1 MLFYTYVHYNMQN
14 KPIYV
19 GKGTG
24 DRAYTKR
31 NYGEDYTVK
40 IIDDNLFEETALE
53 LESFLIQQI
62 GIKNLYN
69 KIDNGNRGRQ
79 FFNIDYKNPYKF
91 LNTVDKTDARL
102 THNVIKQFYRDAY
115 RGNVDAIL
123 FIFNNLSSHEQPKI
137 NKLLQSYSEKS
148 WKK

>member
-1 MLFYTYVHYNMQN
+1 MLFYTYAHYNKHN
-14 KPIYV
+14 KPIYI

-31 NYGEDYTVK
+31 NYGEEYTVK
-40 IIDDNLFEETALE
+40 IIDDNLFEEQALE

-62 GIKNLYN
+62 GIENLYN

-79 FFNIDYKNPYKF
+79 FFKIDYKNPYKF
-91 LNTVDKTDARL
+91 LDTVDTTDTRL
-102 THNVIKQFYRDAY
+102 VHNIVYQFYRDAH

-123 FIFNNLSSHEQPKI
+123 FIFNHLPSFEQPKI
-137 NKLLQSYSEKS
+137 NNLLQSYSEK
-148 WKK
+148 

>member
-79 FFNIDYKNPYKF
+79 FFNIDYKDPYKF

-102 THNVIKQFYRDAY
+102 THNVIKQFYKDAY

-123 FIFNNLSSHEQPKI
+123 FIFNNLPSHEQPKI

>member
-79 FFNIDYKNPYKF
+79 FFNIDYKDPYKF
-91 LNTVDKTDARL
+91 LNTVDKTNARL

-123 FIFNNLSSHEQPKI
+123 FIFNNLPSHEQPKI
-137 NKLLQSYSEKS
+137 NKLLQLYSGKS

>member
-31 NYGEDYTVK
+31 NYGEDYIVK

-79 FFNIDYKNPYKF
+79 FFNIDYKDPYKF

-123 FIFNNLSSHEQPKI
+123 FIFNNLPLHEQPKI

>member
-79 FFNIDYKNPYKF
+79 FFNIDYKDPYKF

-123 FIFNNLSSHEQPKI
+123 FIFNNLPLHEQPKI

>member
-123 FIFNNLSSHEQPKI
+123 FIFNNLPLHEQPKI

>member
-79 FFNIDYKNPYKF
+79 FFNIDYKDPYKF
-91 LNTVDKTDARL
+91 LNTVDKTNARL

-123 FIFNNLSSHEQPKI
+123 FIFNNLPSHEQPKI

>member
-1 MLFYTYVHYNMQN
+1 MQN

-79 FFNIDYKNPYKF
+79 FFNIDYKDPYKF

-123 FIFNNLSSHEQPKI
+123 FIFNNLPLHEQPKI

>member
-1 MLFYTYVHYNMQN
+1 MLFYTYVHYDMQN

-79 FFNIDYKNPYKF
+79 FFNIDYKDPYKF
-91 LNTVDKTDARL
+91 LNTVDKTNARL

-123 FIFNNLSSHEQPKI
+123 FIFNNLPSHEQPKI

>member
-69 KIDNGNRGRQ
+69 KIDNGNKGRQ
-79 FFNIDYKNPYKF
+79 FFNIDYKDPYKF

-123 FIFNNLSSHEQPKI
+123 FIFNNLPLHEQPKI